1 MDKFE
6 QKEKK
11 KIRPIKKTCYNW
23 LINYTPEPI
32 GRCVGGFKD
41 KVISIL
47 KTNTPKQTTYGRG
60 KELSKPKGKS
70 NLKNN

>member
-1 MDKFE
+1 MV
-6 QKEKK
+6 
-11 KIRPIKKTCYNW
+11 
-23 LINYTPEPI
+23 INYTPEPI